1 MISFENEIIKTNNTD
16 LSLCELDEIDSL
28 KNNFEDEENNINYTI
43 ELTKEELLLRL
54 NKESDKDM
62 RTFCN
67 IFLIKR

>member
-28 KNNFEDEENNINYTI
+28 KNNFDDEENNINYTI